1 MSNIIELAQV
11 LSSLRIIGAIADD
24 ALNW

>member
-1 MSNIIELAQV
+1 MSNTLELAQV
-11 LSSLRIIGAIADD
+11 LPFLRIIGAIADD